1 MRHFKKPFLLLLI
14 LILIVGLSRNFFLQI
29 DLTYDKRNS
38 LSKSTL
44 TQIKELKDPL
54 RIDVFLSGDLP
65 STYLRFRNEIDA
77 LLSHLKYHN
86 NNILINYNDPFEL
99 GEPGDVV
106 KEMQKYGMQPE
117 IVFEN
122 INGNRKESFIYPWL
136 IINYGNRSELVQLL
150 QKKLGDTENEKIIRS
165 VKQLEYQIMDGIHK
179 VRLKEKKSI
188 AVLSSHKTSE
198 NIKITDLLQNLK
210 SYYNLAAFNLNNS
223 ELSSKES
230 LKNLNRFDLLIISNA
245 KKPFSQNEKY
255 ILDQYGLGG
264 GKLLWMLNGM
274 VINRDSLF
282 NQSGMTYGFPQELNL
297 NDYFFHKGVKLQKT
311 LVQDLYCAPI
321 VLASNNENQ
330 TQYLPYPWMYYPIS
344 EPESTMIGK
353 DIGPV
358 LSKFT
363 SSIDTISNTLSKTLL
378 LKSSDF
384 TKTPM
389 VPTLIKLEQ
398 ATEKIK
404 PDNFNETSKA
414 FGYQIQ
420 GKQNSLFYNRIKPF
434 EIEEHLDVG
443 ETNIILFSDGN
454 LAENQIEKGNP
465 LTLGYDKWTNNFYSN
480 RRFLMNSI
488 HFLIGNEERLILREK
503 FWKFAL
509 LDSEKL
515 EKNAKFLKW
524 LILIVSIAIGIVLSL
539 INKAVRSKHL
549 LN

>member
-1 MRHFKKPFLLLLI
+1 MRYFKKPFLLLLI

-86 NNILINYNDPFEL
+86 NNILINYNDPFKLE
-99 GEPGDVV
+99 EPVDVV

-136 IINYGNRSELVQLL
+136 MINYGNRSELVQLL
-150 QKKLGDTENEKIIRS
+150 QKQLGDTENEKIIRS

-210 SYYNLAAFNLNNS
+210 PYYNLSAFNLKNS

-274 VINRDSLF
+274 AINRDSLF

-297 NDYFFHKGVKLQKT
+297 NDYFFHKGVRLQKT

-330 TQYLPYPWMYYPIS
+330 TQYLPYPWVYYPIS
-344 EPESTMIGK
+344 EPESTIIGK

-363 SSIDTISNTLSKTLL
+363 SSIDTISNKLSKTLL

-384 TKTPM
+384 TKTPL

-404 PDNFNETSKA
+404 PNNFNETSKA

-420 GKQNSLFYNRIKPF
+420 GKQNSLFFNRIKPF

-488 HFLIGNEERLILREK
+488 HFLIGNEERLTLREK

-524 LILIVSIAIGIVLSL
+524 LILLVSIAIGVGLSL
-539 INKAVRSKHL
+539 INRAVSSKHL
-549 LN
+549 LS

>member
-65 STYLRFRNEIDA
+65 STYLHFRNEIDA

-86 NNILINYNDPFEL
+86 NNILINYNDPFKL
-99 GEPGDVV
+99 GEPDDVV

-136 IINYGNRSELVQLL
+136 MINYGNRSELVQLL
-150 QKKLGDTENEKIIRS
+150 QKQLGDTENEKIIRS

-210 SYYNLAAFNLNNS
+210 PYYNLAAFNLKNS

-255 ILDQYGLGG
+255 ILDQYGLAG

-274 VINRDSLF
+274 AINRDSLF

-297 NDYFFHKGVKLQKT
+297 NDYFFHKGVRLQKT

-330 TQYLPYPWMYYPIS
+330 TQYLPYPWVYYPIS

-353 DIGPV
+353 EIGPV
-358 LSKFT
+358 LSKFA

-420 GKQNSLFYNRIKPF
+420 GRQNSLFYNRIKPF
-434 EIEEHLDVG
+434 EIEEHLNVG

-465 LTLGYDKWTNNFYSN
+465 LTLGYDKWTNNFYAN

-488 HFLIGNEERLILREK
+488 HFLIGNEERLTLREK

-515 EKNAKFLKW
+515 EKNATFLKW
-524 LILIVSIAIGIVLSL
+524 LILLVSIAIGIVLSL

-549 LN
+549 LS

>member
-1 MRHFKKPFLLLLI
+1 MRYFKKPFLLLLI

-65 STYLRFRNEIDA
+65 STYLHFRNEIDA

-86 NNILINYNDPFEL
+86 NNILINYNDPFKLE
-99 GEPGDVV
+99 EPVDVV

-136 IINYGNRSELVQLL
+136 MINYGNRSELVQLL
-150 QKKLGDTENEKIIRS
+150 QKQLGDTENEKIIRS

-210 SYYNLAAFNLNNS
+210 PYYNLSAFNLKNS

-274 VINRDSLF
+274 AINRDSLF

-297 NDYFFHKGVKLQKT
+297 NDYFFHKGVRLQKT

-330 TQYLPYPWMYYPIS
+330 TQYLPYPWVYYPIS
-344 EPESTMIGK
+344 EPESTIIGK

-363 SSIDTISNTLSKTLL
+363 SSIDTISNKLSKTLL

-384 TKTPM
+384 TKTPL

-404 PDNFNETSKA
+404 PNNFNETSKA

-420 GKQNSLFYNRIKPF
+420 GKQNSLFFNRIKPF

-488 HFLIGNEERLILREK
+488 HFLIGNEERLTLREK

-524 LILIVSIAIGIVLSL
+524 LILLVSIAIGVGLSL
-539 INKAVRSKHL
+539 INRAVRSKHL
-549 LN
+549 LS

>member
-1 MRHFKKPFLLLLI
+1 MRYFKKPFLLLLI

-86 NNILINYNDPFEL
+86 NNILINYNDPFKLE
-99 GEPGDVV
+99 EPVDVV

-136 IINYGNRSELVQLL
+136 MINYGNRSELVQLL
-150 QKKLGDTENEKIIRS
+150 QKQLGDTENEKIIRS

-210 SYYNLAAFNLNNS
+210 PYYNLSAFNLKNS

-274 VINRDSLF
+274 AINRDSLF

-297 NDYFFHKGVKLQKT
+297 NDYFFHKGVRLQKT

-330 TQYLPYPWMYYPIS
+330 TQYLPYPWVYYPIS
-344 EPESTMIGK
+344 EPESTIIGK

-363 SSIDTISNTLSKTLL
+363 SSIDTISNKLSKTLL

-384 TKTPM
+384 TKTPL

-404 PDNFNETSKA
+404 PNNFNETSKA

-420 GKQNSLFYNRIKPF
+420 GKQNSLFFNRIKPF

-488 HFLIGNEERLILREK
+488 HFLIGNEERLTLREK

-524 LILIVSIAIGIVLSL
+524 LILLVSIAIGVGLSL
-539 INKAVRSKHL
+539 INRAVRSKHL
-549 LN
+549 LS

>member
-1 MRHFKKPFLLLLI
+1 MRYFKKPFLLLLI

-86 NNILINYNDPFEL
+86 NNILINYNDPFKLE
-99 GEPGDVV
+99 EPVDVV

-136 IINYGNRSELVQLL
+136 MINYGNRSELVQLL
-150 QKKLGDTENEKIIRS
+150 QKQLGDTENEKIIRS

-210 SYYNLAAFNLNNS
+210 PYYNLSAFNLKNS

-274 VINRDSLF
+274 AINRDSLF

-297 NDYFFHKGVKLQKT
+297 NDYFFHKGVRLQKT

-330 TQYLPYPWMYYPIS
+330 TQYLPYPWVYYPIS
-344 EPESTMIGK
+344 EPESTIIGK

-363 SSIDTISNTLSKTLL
+363 SSIDTISNKLSKTLL

-384 TKTPM
+384 TKTPL

-404 PDNFNETSKA
+404 PNNFNETSKA

-420 GKQNSLFYNRIKPF
+420 GKQNSLFFNRIKPF

-488 HFLIGNEERLILREK
+488 HFLIGNEERLTLREK

-515 EKNAKFLKW
+515 EKNAEFLKW
-524 LILIVSIAIGIVLSL
+524 LILLVSIAIGVGLSL
-539 INKAVRSKHL
+539 INRAVRSKHL
-549 LN
+549 LS

>member
-1 MRHFKKPFLLLLI
+1 MRYFKKPFLLLLI

-86 NNILINYNDPFEL
+86 NNILINYNDPFKLE
-99 GEPGDVV
+99 EPVDVV

-150 QKKLGDTENEKIIRS
+150 QKQLGDTENEKIIRS

-210 SYYNLAAFNLNNS
+210 PYYNLSAFNLKNS

-274 VINRDSLF
+274 AINRDSLF

-297 NDYFFHKGVKLQKT
+297 NDYFFHKGVRLQKT

-330 TQYLPYPWMYYPIS
+330 TQYLPYPWVYYPIS
-344 EPESTMIGK
+344 EPESTIIGK

-363 SSIDTISNTLSKTLL
+363 SSIDTISNKLSKTLL

-384 TKTPM
+384 TKTPL

-404 PDNFNETSKA
+404 PNNFNETSKA

-420 GKQNSLFYNRIKPF
+420 GKQNSLFFNRIKPF

-488 HFLIGNEERLILREK
+488 HFLIGNEERLTLREK

-524 LILIVSIAIGIVLSL
+524 LILLVSIAIGVGLSL
-539 INKAVRSKHL
+539 INRAVRSKHL
-549 LN
+549 LS

>member
-65 STYLRFRNEIDA
+65 STYLHFRNEIDA

-86 NNILINYNDPFEL
+86 NNILINYNDPFKL

-136 IINYGNRSELVQLL
+136 MINYGNRSELVQLL
-150 QKKLGDTENEKIIRS
+150 QKQLGDTENEKIIRS

-210 SYYNLAAFNLNNS
+210 PYYNLAAFNLKNS

-255 ILDQYGLGG
+255 ILDQYGLAG

-274 VINRDSLF
+274 AINRDSLF

-297 NDYFFHKGVKLQKT
+297 NDYFFHKGVRLQKT

-330 TQYLPYPWMYYPIS
+330 TQYLPYPWVYYPIS

-353 DIGPV
+353 EIGPV
-358 LSKFT
+358 LSKFA

-420 GKQNSLFYNRIKPF
+420 GRQNSLFYNRIKPF
-434 EIEEHLDVG
+434 EIEEHLNVG

-465 LTLGYDKWTNNFYSN
+465 LTLGYDKWTNNFYAN

-488 HFLIGNEERLILREK
+488 HFLIGNEERLTLREK

-515 EKNAKFLKW
+515 EKNATFLKW
-524 LILIVSIAIGIVLSL
+524 LILLVSIAIGIVLSL

-549 LN
+549 LS

>member
-1 MRHFKKPFLLLLI
+1 MRYFKKPFLLLLI

-86 NNILINYNDPFEL
+86 NNILINYNDPFKLE
-99 GEPGDVV
+99 EPVDVV

-136 IINYGNRSELVQLL
+136 MINYGNRSELVQLL
-150 QKKLGDTENEKIIRS
+150 QKQLGDTENEKIIRS

-210 SYYNLAAFNLNNS
+210 PYYNLSAFNLKNS

-274 VINRDSLF
+274 GINRDSLF

-297 NDYFFHKGVKLQKT
+297 NDYFFHKGVRLQKT

-330 TQYLPYPWMYYPIS
+330 TQYLPYPWVYYPIS
-344 EPESTMIGK
+344 EPESTIIGK

-363 SSIDTISNTLSKTLL
+363 SSIDTISNKLSKTLL

-384 TKTPM
+384 TKTPL

-404 PDNFNETSKA
+404 PNNFNETSKA

-420 GKQNSLFYNRIKPF
+420 GKQNSLFFNRIKPF

-488 HFLIGNEERLILREK
+488 HFLIGNEERLTLREK

-524 LILIVSIAIGIVLSL
+524 LILLVSIAIGVGLSL
-539 INKAVRSKHL
+539 INRAVRSKHL
-549 LN
+549 LS

>member
-14 LILIVGLSRNFFLQI
+14 LILIVGLSSNFFLQI

-65 STYLRFRNEIDA
+65 STYLHFRNEIDA

-86 NNILINYNDPFEL
+86 NNILINYNDPFKL
-99 GEPGDVV
+99 GEPGDVI

-136 IINYGNRSELVQLL
+136 MINYGNRSELVQLL
-150 QKKLGDTENEKIIRS
+150 QKQLGDTENEKIIRS

-210 SYYNLAAFNLNNS
+210 PYYNLAAFNLKNS
-223 ELSSKES
+223 ELRSKES

-255 ILDQYGLGG
+255 ILDQYGLAG

-274 VINRDSLF
+274 AINRDSLF

-297 NDYFFHKGVKLQKT
+297 NDYFFHKGVRLQKT

-330 TQYLPYPWMYYPIS
+330 TQYLPYPWVYYPIS

-353 DIGPV
+353 EIGPV
-358 LSKFT
+358 LSKFA

-420 GKQNSLFYNRIKPF
+420 GRQNSLFYNRIKPF
-434 EIEEHLDVG
+434 EIEEHLNVG

-465 LTLGYDKWTNNFYSN
+465 LTLGYDKWTNNFYAN

-488 HFLIGNEERLILREK
+488 HFLIGNEERLTLREK

-515 EKNAKFLKW
+515 EKNATFLKW
-524 LILIVSIAIGIVLSL
+524 LILLVSIAIVIVLSL

-549 LN
+549 LS

>member
-86 NNILINYNDPFEL
+86 NNILINYNDPFKL
-99 GEPGDVV
+99 GEPGDVL

-136 IINYGNRSELVQLL
+136 MINYGNRSELVQLL
-150 QKKLGDTENEKIIRS
+150 QKQLGDTENEKIIRS
-165 VKQLEYQIMDGIHK
+165 AKQLEYQIMDGIHK

-210 SYYNLAAFNLNNS
+210 PYYNLAAFNLKNS
-223 ELSSKES
+223 ELRSKES

-255 ILDQYGLGG
+255 ILDQYGLAG

-274 VINRDSLF
+274 AINRDSLF

-297 NDYFFHKGVKLQKT
+297 NDYFFHKGVRLQKT

-330 TQYLPYPWMYYPIS
+330 TQYLPYPWVYYPIS

-358 LSKFT
+358 LSKFA
-363 SSIDTISNTLSKTLL
+363 SSIDTISNALSKTLL

-454 LAENQIEKGNP
+454 LAENQVEKGNP
-465 LTLGYDKWTNNFYSN
+465 LALGYDKWTNNFYAN

-488 HFLIGNEERLILREK
+488 HFLIGNEERLTLREK

-524 LILIVSIAIGIVLSL
+524 LILLVSIAIGIVLSL

-549 LN
+549 LS

>member
-1 MRHFKKPFLLLLI
+1 MRHLKKPFLLLLI

-86 NNILINYNDPFEL
+86 NNILINYNDPFKLE
-99 GEPGDVV
+99 EPVDVV

-136 IINYGNRSELVQLL
+136 MINYGNRSELVQLL
-150 QKKLGDTENEKIIRS
+150 QKQLGDTENEKIIRS

-210 SYYNLAAFNLNNS
+210 PYYNLSAFNLKNS

-274 VINRDSLF
+274 AINRDSLF

-297 NDYFFHKGVKLQKT
+297 NDYFFHKGVRLQKT

-330 TQYLPYPWMYYPIS
+330 TQYLPYPWVYYPIS
-344 EPESTMIGK
+344 EPESTIIGK

-363 SSIDTISNTLSKTLL
+363 SSIDTISNKLSKTLL

-384 TKTPM
+384 TKTPL

-404 PDNFNETSKA
+404 PNNFNETSKA

-420 GKQNSLFYNRIKPF
+420 GKQNSLFFNRIKPF

-488 HFLIGNEERLILREK
+488 HFLIGNEERLTLREK

-524 LILIVSIAIGIVLSL
+524 LILLVSIAIGVGLSL
-539 INKAVRSKHL
+539 INRAVRSKHL
-549 LN
+549 LS

>member
-1 MRHFKKPFLLLLI
+1 MRYFKKPFLLLLI

-86 NNILINYNDPFEL
+86 NNILINYYDPFKL
-99 GEPGDVV
+99 REPGDVV

-150 QKKLGDTENEKIIRS
+150 QKQLGDTENEKIIRS

-210 SYYNLAAFNLNNS
+210 PYYNLAAFNLKNS

-245 KKPFSQNEKY
+245 KKPFST
-255 ILDQYGLGG
+255 IL
-264 GKLLWMLNGM
+264 KR
-274 VINRDSLF
+274 V
-282 NQSGMTYGFPQELNL
+282 
-297 NDYFFHKGVKLQKT
+297 
-311 LVQDLYCAPI
+311 
-321 VLASNNENQ
+321 
-330 TQYLPYPWMYYPIS
+330 
-344 EPESTMIGK
+344 
-353 DIGPV
+353 
-358 LSKFT
+358 
-363 SSIDTISNTLSKTLL
+363 
-378 LKSSDF
+378 
-384 TKTPM
+384 
-389 VPTLIKLEQ
+389 
-398 ATEKIK
+398 
-404 PDNFNETSKA
+404 
-414 FGYQIQ
+414 
-420 GKQNSLFYNRIKPF
+420 
-434 EIEEHLDVG
+434 
-443 ETNIILFSDGN
+443 
-454 LAENQIEKGNP
+454 
-465 LTLGYDKWTNNFYSN
+465 
-480 RRFLMNSI
+480 
-488 HFLIGNEERLILREK
+488 
-503 FWKFAL
+503 
-509 LDSEKL
+509 
-515 EKNAKFLKW
+515 
-524 LILIVSIAIGIVLSL
+524 
-539 INKAVRSKHL
+539 
-549 LN
+549 

>member
-65 STYLRFRNEIDA
+65 STYLHFRNEIDA

-86 NNILINYNDPFEL
+86 NNILINYNDPFKL
-99 GEPGDVV
+99 GEPGDVI

-136 IINYGNRSELVQLL
+136 MINYGNRSELVQLL
-150 QKKLGDTENEKIIRS
+150 QKQLGDTENEKIIRS

-210 SYYNLAAFNLNNS
+210 PYYNLAAFNLKNS

-255 ILDQYGLGG
+255 ILDQYGLAG

-274 VINRDSLF
+274 AINRDSLF

-297 NDYFFHKGVKLQKT
+297 NDYFFHKGVRLQKT

-330 TQYLPYPWMYYPIS
+330 TQYLPYPWVYYPIS

-353 DIGPV
+353 EIGPV
-358 LSKFT
+358 LSKFA

-420 GKQNSLFYNRIKPF
+420 GRQNSLFYNRIKPF
-434 EIEEHLDVG
+434 EIEEHLNVG

-465 LTLGYDKWTNNFYSN
+465 LTLGYDKWTNNFYAN

-488 HFLIGNEERLILREK
+488 HFLIGNEERLTLREK

-515 EKNAKFLKW
+515 EKNATFLKW
-524 LILIVSIAIGIVLSL
+524 LILLVSIAIVIVLSL

-549 LN
+549 LS

>member
-86 NNILINYNDPFEL
+86 NNILINYNDPFKL

-136 IINYGNRSELVQLL
+136 MINYGNRSELVQLL
-150 QKKLGDTENEKIIRS
+150 QKQLGDTENEKIIRS

-210 SYYNLAAFNLNNS
+210 PYYNLAAFNLKNS

-255 ILDQYGLGG
+255 ILDQYGLAG

-274 VINRDSLF
+274 AINRDSLF

-297 NDYFFHKGVKLQKT
+297 NDYFFHKGVRLQKT

-358 LSKFT
+358 LSKFA

-465 LTLGYDKWTNNFYSN
+465 LTLGYDKWTNNFYAN

-488 HFLIGNEERLILREK
+488 HFLIGNEERLTLREK

-524 LILIVSIAIGIVLSL
+524 LILLVSIAIGIVLSL

-549 LN
+549 LS

>member
-77 LLSHLKYHN
+77 LLSNLKYHN

-136 IINYGNRSELVQLL
+136 MINYGNRSELVQLL
-150 QKKLGDTENEKIIRS
+150 QKQLGDTENEKIIRS

-188 AVLSSHKTSE
+188 AILSSHKTSK

-210 SYYNLAAFNLNNS
+210 PYYNLAAFNLKNS

-255 ILDQYGLGG
+255 ILDQYGLAG

-274 VINRDSLF
+274 AINRDSLF

-297 NDYFFHKGVKLQKT
+297 NDYFFHKGVRLQKT

-465 LTLGYDKWTNNFYSN
+465 LTLGYDKWTNNFYAN

-488 HFLIGNEERLILREK
+488 HFLIGNEERLTLREK

-524 LILIVSIAIGIVLSL
+524 LILLVSIAIGIVLSL

-549 LN
+549 LS

>member
-86 NNILINYNDPFEL
+86 NNILINYNDPFKL

-136 IINYGNRSELVQLL
+136 MINYGNRSELVQLL
-150 QKKLGDTENEKIIRS
+150 QKQLGDTENEKIIRS

-210 SYYNLAAFNLNNS
+210 PYYNLAAFNLKNS

-274 VINRDSLF
+274 AINRDSLF

-297 NDYFFHKGVKLQKT
+297 NDYFFHKGVRLQKT

-330 TQYLPYPWMYYPIS
+330 TQYLPYPWVYYPIS

-353 DIGPV
+353 EIGPV
-358 LSKFT
+358 LSKFA

-420 GKQNSLFYNRIKPF
+420 GRQNSLFYNRIKPF
-434 EIEEHLDVG
+434 EIEEHLNVG

-465 LTLGYDKWTNNFYSN
+465 LTLGYDKWTNNFYAN

-488 HFLIGNEERLILREK
+488 HFLIGNEERLTLREK

-515 EKNAKFLKW
+515 EKNATFLKW
-524 LILIVSIAIGIVLSL
+524 LILLVSIAIGIVLSL

-549 LN
+549 LS

>member
-77 LLSHLKYHN
+77 LLSNLKYHN

-136 IINYGNRSELVQLL
+136 MINYGNRSELVQLL
-150 QKKLGDTENEKIIRS
+150 QKQLGDTENEKIIRS

-188 AVLSSHKTSE
+188 AILSSHKTSE

-210 SYYNLAAFNLNNS
+210 PYYNLAAFNLKNS

-255 ILDQYGLGG
+255 ILDQYGLAG

-274 VINRDSLF
+274 AINRDSLF

-297 NDYFFHKGVKLQKT
+297 NDYFFHKGVRLQKT

-321 VLASNNENQ
+321 VLANNNENQ
-330 TQYLPYPWMYYPIS
+330 TQYLPYPWVFYPIS

-363 SSIDTISNTLSKTLL
+363 SSIDTISNALSKTLL

-404 PDNFNETSKA
+404 PANFNETSKA

-465 LTLGYDKWTNNFYSN
+465 LTLGYDKWTNNFYAN

-488 HFLIGNEERLILREK
+488 HFLIGNEERLTLREK

-524 LILIVSIAIGIVLSL
+524 LILLVSIAIGIVLSL

-549 LN
+549 LS

>member
-14 LILIVGLSRNFFLQI
+14 LILIVGLSRTFFLQI

-44 TQIKELKDPL
+44 TQINELKDPL

-65 STYLRFRNEIDA
+65 STYLRFRNEVDA

-99 GEPGDVV
+99 GEPDDVV

-150 QKKLGDTENEKIIRS
+150 QKQLGDTENEKIIRS
-165 VKQLEYQIMDGIHK
+165 VKQLEYHIMDGIHK

-198 NIKITDLLQNLK
+198 SIKITDLLQNLK
-210 SYYNLAAFNLNNS
+210 PYYNLAAFNLKNS
-223 ELSSKES
+223 ELSLKES

-274 VINRDSLF
+274 AINRDSLF

-353 DIGPV
+353 EIGPV

-465 LTLGYDKWTNNFYSN
+465 LTLGYDKWTNNFYAN

-488 HFLIGNEERLILREK
+488 HFLIGNEERLTLREK

-524 LILIVSIAIGIVLSL
+524 LILLVSIAIGIGLSF

-549 LN
+549 LS

>member
-86 NNILINYNDPFEL
+86 NNILINYNDPFKL

-136 IINYGNRSELVQLL
+136 MINYGNRSELVQLL
-150 QKKLGDTENEKIIRS
+150 QKQLGDTENEKIIRS

-210 SYYNLAAFNLNNS
+210 PYYNLAAFNLKNS

-255 ILDQYGLGG
+255 ILDQYGLAG

-274 VINRDSLF
+274 AINRDSLF

-297 NDYFFHKGVKLQKT
+297 NDYFFHKGVRLQKT

-330 TQYLPYPWMYYPIS
+330 TQYLPYPWVYYPIS

-358 LSKFT
+358 LSKFA
-363 SSIDTISNTLSKTLL
+363 SSIDTISNALSKTLL

-465 LTLGYDKWTNNFYSN
+465 LTLGYDKWTNNFYAN

-488 HFLIGNEERLILREK
+488 HFLIGNEERLTLREK

-515 EKNAKFLKW
+515 EKNATFLKW
-524 LILIVSIAIGIVLSL
+524 LILLVSIAIGIVLSL

-549 LN
+549 LS

>member
-86 NNILINYNDPFEL
+86 NNILINYNDPFKL

-150 QKKLGDTENEKIIRS
+150 QKQLGDTENEKIIRS

-198 NIKITDLLQNLK
+198 SIKITDLLQNLK
-210 SYYNLAAFNLNNS
+210 PYYNLAAFNLKNS

-274 VINRDSLF
+274 AINRDSLF

-297 NDYFFHKGVKLQKT
+297 NDYFFHKGVRLQKT

-330 TQYLPYPWMYYPIS
+330 TQYLPYPWVYYPIS

-404 PDNFNETSKA
+404 PNNFNETSKA

-434 EIEEHLDVG
+434 EIEEHIAVG

-465 LTLGYDKWTNNFYSN
+465 LTLGYDKWTNNFYAN

-488 HFLIGNEERLILREK
+488 HFLIGNEERLALREK

-515 EKNAKFLKW
+515 EKNAEFLKW
-524 LILIVSIAIGIVLSL
+524 LILLVSIAIGIVLSL

-549 LN
+549 LS